1 VADYGDVQRGLAPY
15 AISATLVVVISIAV
29 LAGALA
35 AGGLLEPHQAA
46 DATPSA
52 PATRAPIELSRNGR
66 LLYWRT
72 ETAGSA
78 QLWVTNV
85 DGSQRRA
92 LATTTDPSR
101 LGATRWSPDGN
112 AIAYLDRDQGAVVLR
127 LDGSRSD
134 LPLPAALTQGGA
146 RLIDLAWSTDSR
158 SIASTLRTATGLGGA
173 DVYVASA
180 TGGSW
185 QNVTAATNGFL
196 SQWISPD
203 ELLIHTQEGLIAA
216 VRSDGTGL
224 RPLTGLSATSPF
236 LDDDGRLYF
245 LAGQIAPTVRD
256 QTVPVLNA
264 AQARVWSMTLD
275 GGDVR
280 QETFLQYDDIRLA
293 GRWPTGQ
300 FLVHRGASAAL
311 AFLSAGQSP
320 RDTIIGV
327 IDRVT
332 FSPDRRTAIGLNVN
346 QILRYD
352 TSRPDQPVLLL
363 SDIAYPDAWYPQ
375 SVAIARSSPSPSVSG
390 PTARYAFAMHGIL
403 WATDVSGGVHLVRRL
418 QTGTQS
424 LRRLRG
430 IAAPQWSP
438 RGDRIVYFDVLAN
451 SLQGAIFVT
460 DPTGA
465 AVRVSDQQDA
475 AGLFPSWSPDGNVA
489 YTQLIG
495 TRDSSGFGADSE
507 VRIVT
512 PTGARV
518 TAYRAREIAFGG
530 GRTFIID
537 NGKLSIVPQTRVEHS
552 IVEVTGGTTRIV
564 TSASFLSAG
573 VPFTGQPAVPAIG
586 LQLSQLGSS
595 GDGEFLSARVSP
607 VSGSIGFD
615 FAIFSAK
622 DGAAAGRRLPG
633 QAFADIRWSPIGHLI
648 GFTFAGVPRVIDAET
663 GAVVASATEGRF
675 AGWSPDGTWF
685 YVARDSGLYAIALA
699 GGDAVRISA
708 FGVPVSTTP

>member
-1 VADYGDVQRGLAPY
+1 MADYGDVQRGLAPY
-15 AISATLVVVISIAV
+15 VISATLVVVISLAV

-35 AGGLLEPHQAA
+35 AGGLLEPHQIA
-46 DATPSA
+46 DAIPSA
-52 PATRAPIELSRNGR
+52 PSTRAPIELSRNGR

-72 ETAGSA
+72 EATGSA

-101 LGATRWSPDGN
+101 VGATRWSPDGN

-158 SIASTLRTATGLGGA
+158 SIASTLRTATSLGGA

-180 TGGSW
+180 SGGSW

-203 ELLIHTQEGLIAA
+203 ELLIHTQEGLIGAL
-216 VRSDGTGL
+216 RSNGTGL

-245 LAGQIAPTVRD
+245 LAGQITPTVRD

-275 GGDVR
+275 GRDVR
-280 QETFLQYDDIRLA
+280 QETTQQYDDIRLA
-293 GRWPTGQ
+293 GRWPTGE
-300 FLVHRGASAAL
+300 FMVHKGASAAL

-320 RDTIIGV
+320 LDTITGV

-363 SDIAYPDAWYPQ
+363 SDVAHPDAWYPQ

-390 PTARYAFAMHGIL
+390 PTARYAFAMHGII
-403 WATDVSGGVHLVRRL
+403 WASDAAGEIHLVRRL
-418 QTGTQS
+418 QTDAAS
-424 LRRLRG
+424 LRRLG
-430 IAAPQWSP
+430 GVGVPQWSP
-438 RGDRIVYFDVLAN
+438 RGDRILYFDVLAH
-451 SLQGAIFVT
+451 SVQGAVFVT
-460 DPTGA
+460 DVTGSGQ
-465 AVRVSDQQDA
+465 RVSDQQDS
-475 AGLFPSWSPDGNVA
+475 AGPFPAWSPEGHVA
-489 YTQLIG
+489 YTQFLG
-495 TRDSSGFGADSE
+495 TRDPTGFGADAE
-507 VRIVT
+507 VRVVT
-512 PTGARV
+512 TTNAKV
-518 TAYRAREIAFGG
+518 ATYHAREVAFGG
-530 GRTFIID
+530 GGTFLID
-537 NGKLSIVPQTRVEHS
+537 NGRLSLLPQTRVEHS
-552 IVEVTGGTTRIV
+552 VVQATGGTTRTI

-573 VPFTGQPAVPAIG
+573 VPFTGTTAVPATP

-595 GDGEFLSARVSP
+595 GDGQFLSARISP

-615 FAIFSAK
+615 FVIFSAK
-622 DGAAAGRRLPG
+622 DGTAAARRLPG
-633 QAFADIRWSPIGHLI
+633 QSFADVRWSPTGHLI
-648 GFTFAGVPRVIDAET
+648 GFTFGGVPRVVDAET
-663 GAVVASATEGRF
+663 GAVIASATEGRF
-675 AGWSPDGTWF
+675 AGWSPDGKWF
-685 YVARDSGLYAIALA
+685 YVARDVGLYAIALS

-708 FGVPVSTTP
+708 FGVAVSTTP